1 LHLVVVASCC
11 CVLQNLKDLRE
22 LLQDAARCERE
33 ASAMP
38 PKKRPRAAA
47 AAERQPLPP
56 FADKRERGASASAP
70 PSAPPLPCD
79 AVAPAPPAAL
89 SSLRIAECILTLA
102 ARRGPDKSICPSE
115 AARALCAGSWRQL
128 MQAVR
133 DAAWELVA
141 QGRLVVTQVRSARF
155 GTPLA
160 LQSSTKRAHWRV
172 CSVA

>member
-1 LHLVVVASCC
+1 M
-11 CVLQNLKDLRE
+11 R
-22 LLQDAARCERE
+22 
-33 ASAMP
+33 

-56 FADKRERGASASAP
+56 FADKRERGASARTP
-70 PSAPPLPCD
+70 PSAPPPSAPPPSAPPPPAPPPPCD
-79 AVAPAPPAAL
+79 AAAPAPPAAL

-115 AARALCAGSWRQL
+115 AARALCPRSWRQL

-133 DAAWELVA
+133 DAAWQLVA
-141 QGRLVVTQVRSARF
+141 QGKLIVTQARSARF

-160 LQSSTKRAHWRV
+160 LLLSRV